1 MKKIVIFLLLICSF
15 ETVEARDW
23 WAHRR
28 ANAAMAEAEE
38 ANEKL
43 NKQNED
49 IIYLKRQVAAL
60 REEIHNGNNGCTH
73 YETVP
78 VSDSEIEYI
87 KEQLKYFK
95 SENEML
101 KQLLFDNIDGKK

>member
-15 ETVEARDW
+15 ETVEARDL
-23 WAHRR
+23 WAYPR
-28 ANAAMAEAEE
+28 ANAAMEETEE

-49 IIYLKRQVAAL
+49 IIYLKLQVEAL
-60 REEIHNGNNGCTH
+60 SKEIHNGNNGCTH

-78 VSDSEIEYI
+78 ISDSEIEYI
-87 KEQLKYFK
+87 KEQLKYLK

>member
-1 MKKIVIFLLLICSF
+1 MKKIVIFLILICSF

-60 REEIHNGNNGCTH
+60 REEIRGNNNCTH

-87 KEQLKYFK
+87 KEQLKYLK

-101 KQLLFDNIDGKK
+101 KQLLFDNIDGKKE